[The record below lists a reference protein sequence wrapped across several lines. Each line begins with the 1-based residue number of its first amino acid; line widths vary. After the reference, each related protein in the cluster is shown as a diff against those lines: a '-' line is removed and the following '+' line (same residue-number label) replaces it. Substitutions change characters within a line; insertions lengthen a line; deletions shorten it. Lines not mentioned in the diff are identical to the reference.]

1 MNITS
6 LIIVFLLFAAVITG
20 LMVLGYKKTRTDSDY
35 MVAGRSIHPWVMAL
49 SYGAA
54 FISTSA
60 IIGFG
65 GAAGMYGFSLLW
77 LTVLNIVVGIFIAF
91 AVYGVRIR
99 RMSSVLGSET
109 FPSLLGNRFQSRSL
123 TAYAGLLIFLLM
135 PAYTSA
141 ILIGGARFLQE
152 AVSMPYNAALLA
164 MALVIGVYV
173 MSGGLRGVMYT
184 DAFAAVI
191 MLIGMAT
198 LLFGTYRSVG
208 GVIAGHSG
216 LSALK
221 DLVPAALVEQ
231 GHRGWT
237 AMPAMGSKLW
247 WTVVSTMVMGVGVGV
262 LAQPQLAMRFMT
274 VKQPRSIYQAIL
286 VGGVFIF
293 FMTGTAFIVGPLSNL
308 YFYQNQGQ
316 IAIAAAG
323 GNVDSI
329 IPAFVT
335 HIMPEWF
342 LYLFMLTLLSAAIST
357 LSSLLHVQ
365 GAAFARDLVE
375 NLQLNRLFPRASTR
389 LLAKAGVLIALVAA
403 VILAFVLPAGIIARA
418 TAFWFGICAASF
430 LPALTAAL
438 YWENAT
444 KEGALASTVV
454 GSIISGFGYLFLHE
468 AEAAA
473 IGLSMKLFGKT
484 TLLPFPWTHVDPLI
498 YALPAAALVMVV
510 VSLATARAKN
520 RQTQNVIREI
530 AG

>member
-1 MNITS
+1 MNITL
-6 LIIVFLLFAAVITG
+6 LIVVFLLFAAVITG

-35 MVAGRSIHPWVMAL
+35 MVAGRSIHPWIMAL

-77 LTVLNIVVGIFIAF
+77 LTVLNIVLGIFVAF
-91 AVYGVRIR
+91 AFFGVRIR

-109 FPSLLGNRFQSRSL
+109 FPSLLGNRFQSRAL

-152 AVSMPYNAALLA
+152 AVSMPYNTALIVI
-164 MALVIGVYV
+164 ALVIGVYV

-191 MLIGMAT
+191 MLAGMAT
-198 LLFGTYRSVG
+198 LLFGTYRAVG

-221 DLVPAALVEQ
+221 DLVPAALAEQ

-237 AMPAMGSKLW
+237 AMPVFGSKLW

-274 VKQPRSIYQAIL
+274 VRQPRSIYQAIL
-286 VGGVFIF
+286 VGGIFIF

-308 YFYQNQGQ
+308 YFYRAQGQ

-329 IPAFVT
+329 IPVFVT

-342 LYLFMLTLLSAAIST
+342 LYVFMLTLLSAAIST

-375 NLQLNRLFPRASTR
+375 TLGWNRLFPRASTR
-389 LLAKAGVLIALVAA
+389 FLAQVGVLVALAA
-403 VILAFVLPAGIIARA
+403 SVILAFVLPAGIIARA

-430 LPALTAAL
+430 LPSLTAAL

-444 KEGALASTVV
+444 REGALASTIS
-454 GSIISGFGYLFLHE
+454 GSIICGLGYIFLHE

-473 IGLSMKLFGKT
+473 IGLSMKLFGRT

-498 YALPAAALVMVV
+498 YALPLSALVLVA
-510 VSLATARAKN
+510 VSLATAKRES
-520 RQTQNVIREI
+520 QHVQNIYRKT
-530 AG
+530 A